1 MSETFKQWAQHY
13 FTKYELEHEVGG
25 EKYEQLD
32 DVWNHQQKKIDK
44 LRERLD
50 KKTFNNKYTLAYDET
65 VAEKI
70 NRLQEIIDDLA
81 EEISFYGDTK
91 NWTVSTNPVL
101 FNIMETVDE
110 SNMWG
115 KQISGKRARA
125 LQDNYPEV
133 FAK

>member
-32 DVWNHQQKKIDK
+32 DVWNHQQKKIDDLEASHK
-44 LRERLD
+44 QMIEGAVMNKTKTD
-50 KKTFNNKYTLAYDET
+50 K
-65 VAEKI
+65 
-70 NRLQEIIDDLA
+70 LQETIDDLA
-81 EEISFYGDTK
+81 EGISFYGDTK
-91 NWTVSTNPVL
+91 NWAVSTNPIL

-110 SNMWG
+110 SHIWG

-125 LQDNYPEV
+125 LRDSYPEV
-133 FAK
+133 FKKSERRL